1 MAQTDE
7 TIHIL
12 KQAVIMEHR
21 GKAMYEQVA
30 GQTPNKEVQKIFRI
44 MADEEQLHIDFLK
57 RQYENYMK
65 SGSFSE
71 NDFAQADAGSDI
83 SGLIIT
89 DSIRKEISGA
99 GFEAA
104 AISAAIDM
112 ENKSVEVYSRRAS
125 EATDP
130 NEKALYD
137 WLANWEK
144 GHHKLLL
151 ELNKQLTEQVWYDN
165 QFWPF

>member
-1 MAQTDE
+1 
-7 TIHIL
+7 
-12 KQAVIMEHR
+12 MEHR

-30 GQTPNKEVQKIFRI
+30 SQSPNEEVQKLFRL
-44 MADEEQLHIDFLK
+44 MAEEEQLHIDFLK
-57 RQYENYMK
+57 KQYESYMK

-71 NDFAQADAGSDI
+71 NDFAEEKGVSEV
-83 SGLIIT
+83 SGLILT

-112 ENKSVEVYSRRAS
+112 ENKSVEVYSQRAK
-125 EATDP
+125 EAADP

-144 GHHKLLL
+144 GHHKVLL
-151 ELNKQLTEQVWYDN
+151 ELNRQLTEQVWYDN